1 MIFLILMTLH
11 TAAAS
16 LKPGKTRDGLIHFL
30 RLGIPRLEFCLRC
43 LLAGMRAK
51 PTAPK
56 PAPFTPRRESV
67 PGSARLPRRAP
78 GFSLSLKGIA
88 PANAPPP
95 TRIIPDAAKPRS
107 APFRQECEDP
117 FALRLR
123 NIRSVLN
130 NPAIFAQKI
139 AASLARRGLRLRAA
153 KTLRPAADLWQLF
166 HKAAPGTSFH
176 LPETSRPDTS

>member
-1 MIFLILMTLH
+1 MPRAPNAPWRLARMIFLILITLH
-11 TAAAS
+11 TAATS

-51 PTAPK
+51 PLGPK
-56 PAPFTPRRESV
+56 PAPLIARRKNA
-67 PGSARLPRRAP
+67 PGTARLPRRAP

-88 PANAPPP
+88 PTNAAPA
-95 TRIIPDAAKPRS
+95 TCSIPDTAKPRS
-107 APFRQECEDP
+107 APPSPEREDT

-139 AASLARRGLRLRAA
+139 AASLARRASAA
-153 KTLRPAADLWQLF
+153 PPSFRPAA
-166 HKAAPGTSFH
+166 
-176 LPETSRPDTS
+176 